1 MELSASVESSL
12 WSASMGFSSAVAGR
26 RGRPVSFKTLAL
38 VLAVALVLKK
48 CINDEH
54 GAVGLVK
61 GGLWERSGAL
71 GDVTADEI
79 AADMW
84 LPGSK
89 ARVVPGRMVGNS
101 ANLNGK
107 FAIVTGANTGLG
119 KETSRVLASRGCH
132 VVMACRDEDR
142 CRAAASDVMMMTA
155 EEIERG
161 GSVEVMQ
168 LDLASLA
175 SVRAFAEVLLSKM
188 DEGWGYSWQR
198 IDFLINNAGIV
209 SCPSQLC
216 IGCTSP

>member
-1 MELSASVESSL
+1 
-12 WSASMGFSSAVAGR
+12 MGFSSAVGR
-26 RGRPVSFKTLAL
+26 RARPVSFKTLAL
-38 VLAVALVLKK
+38 ILAVALLLRK
-48 CINDEH
+48 CLRDEH

-61 GGLWERSGAL
+61 GGLWERSGPL

-84 LPGSK
+84 AAGSH
-89 ARVVPGRMVGNS
+89 ARLVPGRMVGNS

-107 FAIVTGANTGLG
+107 LAVVTGANTGLG

-142 CRAAASDVMMMTA
+142 CRDAASDVMTMAA
-155 EEIERG
+155 EDFERG

-175 SVRAFAEVLLSKM
+175 SVRAFAEVLLGKM
-188 DEGWGYSWQR
+188 DEGWGYSWRR

-209 SCPSQLC
+209 SCHP
-216 IGCTSP
+216 

>member
-1 MELSASVESSL
+1 
-12 WSASMGFSSAVAGR
+12 
-26 RGRPVSFKTLAL
+26 VSFKTLAL
-38 VLAVALVLKK
+38 ILAAALVLRK
-48 CINDEH
+48 CLKDEH
-54 GAVGLVK
+54 GAIGLVK
-61 GGLWERSGAL
+61 GGLWERSGPL

-84 LPGSK
+84 APGSH
-89 ARVVPGRMVGNS
+89 ARVVPGRMVGKS

-107 FAIVTGANTGLG
+107 LAVVTGANTGLG

-142 CRAAASDVMMMTA
+142 CRAAASDVMAMTA
-155 EEIERG
+155 EDFERG

-175 SVRAFAEVLLSKM
+175 SVRAFAEVLLGKM
-188 DEGWGYSWQR
+188 DEGWGYSWKR

-209 SCPSQLC
+209 SCHSWHC
-216 IGCTSP
+216 IA